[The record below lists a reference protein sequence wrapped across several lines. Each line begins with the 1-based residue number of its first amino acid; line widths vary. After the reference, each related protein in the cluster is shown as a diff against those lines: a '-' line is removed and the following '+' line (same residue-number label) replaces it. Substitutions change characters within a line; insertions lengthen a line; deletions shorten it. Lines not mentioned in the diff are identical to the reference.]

1 MAIITYIEIDN
12 GTIKKTSL
20 EQLTFASDLASK
32 RSTEVRAVVSESVN
46 SEDLARYGADQIVQ
60 VDQPLQRSIDI
71 QETLNTLASEE
82 DTIVL
87 SGNSTGR
94 SIAGGL
100 AVANGKTVVTNVTAL
115 PVEANT
121 FQRKAFSSKAFE
133 TVSVSKSAVITLLPS
148 SIDVVEN
155 MKESASQT
163 KPAVKSSLDIQSMG
177 VSKDSEGLSLNDA
190 DIIVSG
196 GRGLKGPE
204 NWHLI
209 EDLATTLGAATGCSK
224 PVSDIGWRPHSE
236 HVGQTG
242 KAVAPTLYI
251 AAGISGAI
259 QHIAGISNSKCIVG
273 INTDPDAPI
282 FKAADYGIVGDA
294 FEILPKLN
302 DLLK

>member
-1 MAIITYIEIDN
+1 MIVTYIEIEN
-12 GTIKKTSL
+12 GQIKKAGL
-20 EQLTFASDLASK
+20 EQLTFSADLAAK
-32 RSTEVRAVVSESVN
+32 QGTEVKAVVSDQIDA
-46 SEDLARYGADQIVQ
+46 SEVAKYGAEHIVNLSET
-60 VDQPLQRSIDI
+60 PTRNIDVL
-71 QETLNTLASEE
+71 ETLKSIVEE
-82 DTIVL
+82 ADTVVL
-87 SGNSTGR
+87 SGNAVGR

-100 AVANGKTVVTNVTAL
+100 AIATSKVAVSNVTAL
-115 PVEANT
+115 PLSANS
-121 FQRKAFSSKAFE
+121 FKRKAFSSKAFE
-133 TVSVSKSAVITLLPS
+133 TVSTTKPAVITLLPS
-148 SIDVVEN
+148 SIDPVEN
-155 MKESASQT
+155 SKESASQT
-163 KPAVKSSLDIQSMG
+163 KPASQSDLAIVSKG

-209 EDLATTLGAATGCSK
+209 EDLAKTLGAATGCSK

-273 INTDPDAPI
+273 INTDPEAPI

-294 FEILPKLN
+294 FEILPQLN
-302 DLLK
+302 ELLK